1 MIKINDIN
9 YVEIEGVNI
18 LTSPCIRNFLNAFS
32 HMPPEFRDRYSLSLP
47 FRFSIFWNLAK
58 VSLWTQMYFW
68 SSLLSI
74 QTK

>member
-1 MIKINDIN
+1 MVIINDIK

-47 FRFSIFWNLAK
+47 FRFSIF
-58 VSLWTQMYFW
+58 
-68 SSLLSI
+68 
-74 QTK
+74 